1 MRRVLMRHA
10 VVLGVVV
17 SLSASLPSSSPAQ
30 DRNAEIRQQIETLQ
44 RQLEAAEQQAT
55 AKRNVTQIGAS
66 RAKKQSTGMIV
77 RIYELNDLFAV
88 APPYAA
94 QIGSDLGSHRYR
106 MFDSTEGLMGQAG
119 MAGYGGGG
127 IGGNA
132 FGSGGMGGGGFGGG
146 GGVFSVG
153 ARSAATTIASAVA
166 GQAGNPSTIKTAQDE
181 LVNVI
186 KTTIS
191 PDLWTGEGKISKMGN
206 AFIISADDET
216 HTQIEAMLNLFRER
230 WGTLRTVSVRAWWVS
245 LPAAE
250 LRTLLDDATEK
261 ATADGPPVF
270 GLVSDAGWKRIM
282 QAWEQP
288 AANAGRR
295 LSYQA
300 TLTAYNGQT
309 VSTQS
314 GVQGLAVSGMETVMG
329 ENSDGQ
335 RKGDP
340 GYNPTTSVVQE
351 GLAFQVTP
359 IANVSGRTVLLDIHS
374 RLTLPYQEPK
384 PAAPARPAAA
394 EVPAADPKPAAEP
407 RPGRFGGEDRPAFG
421 GAANIESRMLTR
433 TTAADVAR
441 TIDARRLLVH
451 RLSTTARVPADR
463 PYLVGGMSLA
473 SNESDSQNL
482 YLFVKVTVQELRNDR
497 EGIEKADAPAKVEGD
512 KPEAPAKPAADSKES
527 PTDK

>member
-1 MRRVLMRHA
+1 MRRILMRHA

-17 SLSASLPSSSPAQ
+17 SLSSSLPSTSFSQ
-30 DRNAEIRQQIETLQ
+30 DRNAEIRQQIEALQ
-44 RQLEAAEQQAT
+44 RQLDAAEQQAT

-66 RAKKQSTGMIV
+66 RAKKQSTGMVV

-94 QIGSDLGSHRYR
+94 QIASDLGGLRYR
-106 MFDSTEGLMGQAG
+106 MFDSTEGMMGQAG
-119 MAGYGGGG
+119 IAGFGGGG

-132 FGSGGMGGGGFGGG
+132 FGSGGFG

-153 ARSAATTIASAVA
+153 ARNAATAISSTVA
-166 GQAGNPSTIKTAQDE
+166 GQAGNQSTIKTAQDE

-191 PDLWTGEGKISKMGN
+191 PDLWAGDGKISKMGN
-206 AFIISADDET
+206 AFIISADEET

-230 WGTLRTVSVRAWWVS
+230 WGTLRTISVRGWWVS

-250 LRTLLDDATEK
+250 LRTLLDDPTEK

-270 GLVSDAGWKRIM
+270 GLVSDAAWKRVL
-282 QAWEQP
+282 QLWEQP
-288 AANAGRR
+288 AADAGKR

-314 GVQGLAVSGMETVMG
+314 GVQGLAVSGIETVMA

-335 RKGDP
+335 RRGDP
-340 GYNPTTSVVQE
+340 GYNPSVSVVQE

-374 RLTLPYQEPK
+374 RLALPFQEPK
-384 PAAPARPAAA
+384 PAPPARPVAADAAA
-394 EVPAADPKPAAEP
+394 ADTKPAAEP
-407 RPGRFGGEDRPAFG
+407 RPGGFGDRPAFG
-421 GAANIESRMLTR
+421 GAANIDPRVLNRS
-433 TTAADVAR
+433 TAADVAR

-473 SNESDSQNL
+473 SNEADGQNL
-482 YLFVKVTVQELRNDR
+482 YLFVKVTVQELRNDT
-497 EGIEKADAPAKVEGD
+497 EKADAA
-512 KPEAPAKPAADSKES
+512 AKPAADEDE
-527 PTDK
+527 DKAPKAEKKPEKAE